1 MPYTIL
7 IKRQADRALK
17 KLGRVDRIRIAEKIQ
32 KLGDNP
38 DDPSLDVKRLEGKPY
53 WRLRVGDWRVIFD
66 RQDAVRI
73 IAIEK
78 IKPRGD
84 AYK

>member
-17 KLGRVDRIRIAEKIQ
+17 KLGRVDRIRIAEKI
-32 KLGDNP
+32 
-38 DDPSLDVKRLEGKPY
+38 
-53 WRLRVGDWRVIFD
+53 
-66 RQDAVRI
+66 
-73 IAIEK
+73 
-78 IKPRGD
+78 KPRGD

>member
-38 DDPSLDVKRLEGKPY
+38 DDPSLDVKCLEGEPY
-53 WRLRVGDWRVIFD
+53 WRLRVGGWRVIFD
-66 RQDAVRI
+66 RQDEVRI